1 MARTVRDTALETRK
15 ARDKLSPGKRYW
27 RNIRQ
32 GLAIGYYP
40 ARTGGGTWVVRWLMP
55 DGRYTI
61 QRIGIADNHQDANDI
76 DVFSFAQACARVYA
90 FAETE
95 ARRTIAP
102 AGPYTVANAVADY
115 LIWYRAHRKAY
126 RDTELTCQV
135 HILPALGAMPVADL
149 TTPHI
154 RQWHEQL
161 AATPARIR
169 RKAGAAIAYRAAD
182 PNDLDQSRARRA
194 TANRVL
200 TTLKAAL
207 NLAFREGKVAD
218 DTAWRKVKPFARV
231 DAPLVRHLNPDEIR
245 RLLNACDPAMRA
257 LATGALQT
265 GCRYAELTRLTAAD
279 VDLTHGLVHVR
290 QTKSG
295 KPRHVPLTE
304 EGKAFF
310 ARLKVGKAPSDLLFV
325 QESGRPW
332 GESEQARPLK
342 RAALAA
348 NVPDVSFHV
357 LRHTYASLLAMAG
370 TPLQV
375 IAAALGHADTR
386 VTERH
391 YAHLLPSYV
400 GDTIR
405 AALPAFGVELDNVVP
420 LAR

>member
-61 QRIGIADNHQDANDI
+61 QRIGIADDHQDANDL
-76 DVFSFAQACARVYA
+76 DVFNFAQACAKAYA
-90 FAETE
+90 FADTE
-95 ARRTIAP
+95 ARRTVAP
-102 AGPYTVANAVADY
+102 AGPYTVANAIADY
-115 LIWYRAHRKAY
+115 LTWYRAHRKAY
-126 RDTELTCQV
+126 RDTELACQV
-135 HILPALGAMPVADL
+135 HILPALGAVPVTDL
-149 TTPHI
+149 TAPRI

-194 TANRVL
+194 TANRIL
-200 TTLKAAL
+200 TTLKATL
-207 NLAFREGKVAD
+207 TMAFREGKVAD
-218 DTAWRKVKPFARV
+218 DSAWRKVKPFARV
-231 DAPLVRHLNPDEIR
+231 DAPLVRHLNSDEIR
-245 RLLNACDPAMRA
+245 RLLNACDPTMRA

-265 GCRYAELTRLTAAD
+265 GCRYSELTRLTAAD
-279 VDLTHGLVHVR
+279 VELPHGLVHVR

-295 KPRHVPLTE
+295 KPRHIPLTE

-310 ARLKVGKAPSDLLFV
+310 ARLKVGKAPDDLLFL

-357 LRHTYASLLAMAG
+357 LRHTYASLLAMA
-370 TPLQV
+370 
-375 IAAALGHADTR
+375 AAVLALGA
-386 VTERH
+386 
-391 YAHLLPSYV
+391 AGLSLLWFNRIV
-400 GDTIR
+400 
-405 AALPAFGVELDNVVP
+405 
-420 LAR
+420 

>member
-15 ARDKLSPGKRYW
+15 ARDKLNPGKRYW

-61 QRIGIADNHQDANDI
+61 QRLGIADDHQDANDI
-76 DVFSFAQACARVYA
+76 DVFNFAQACAKAYA
-90 FAETE
+90 FADAE

-102 AGPYTVANAVADY
+102 AGPYTVANAIADY
-115 LIWYRAHRKAY
+115 LTWYRAHRRAY
-126 RDTELTCQV
+126 RDTELACEV
-135 HILPALGAMPVADL
+135 HILPALGVVPVADL
-149 TTPHI
+149 TTPRI

-169 RKAGAAIAYRAAD
+169 RKAGAAIAYRTAD

-207 NLAFREGKVAD
+207 TMAFREGKVAD
-218 DTAWRKVKPFARV
+218 DSAWRKVKPFARV

-310 ARLKVGKAPSDLLFV
+310 ARLKVGKAPDDLLFL
-325 QESGRPW
+325 QESGRLW

-348 NVPDVSFHV
+348 NVPDVSFHI